1 MEAEEG
7 RGPRLGGRKWW
18 QVGDLLLPSQR
29 LAGGTAVT
37 AAAAAGSILHL
48 TTRGPQPPLPASQSY
63 QSKLIFTTSRT
74 LTSHVTRNE
83 KLSPGVI
90 QPFSNTGLLFN
101 T

>member
-1 MEAEEG
+1 MVAG
-7 RGPRLGGRKWW
+7 RRFITSQSAVGGTA
-18 QVGDLLLPSQR
+18 V
-29 LAGGTAVT
+29 TAVT